1 MVRNMADKQKRQ
13 SRKRVQQE
21 QNRIAKIFISLI
33 LIVFMIAMTAQIQS
47 VYDKQQEYIAIE
59 EERKQQYLDELER
72 KEKLEDYKAYLES
85 IEHVEDVAKSK
96 LGLLY
101 SNEIIFRESND

>member
-72 KEKLEDYKAYLES
+72 KEKLEDY
-85 IEHVEDVAKSK
+85 
-96 LGLLY
+96 
-101 SNEIIFRESND
+101 NIFLSLFSEFS